1 MDKLIQNYQEVIEKL
16 LKEYEV
22 FLGEEE
28 NVQIQLIFD
37 RENHHYLLAETGWND
52 IKRIYGTLIHLDII
66 DDKIWIQHDGTES
79 GIAYELMEMGISKEN
94 IVLGF
99 KSLESR
105 KITDFAVC
113 WE

>member
-1 MDKLIQNYQEVIEKL
+1 MDNLVKNYQEVIEKL

-37 RENHHYLLAETGWND
+37 QENHHYLLAEAGWNG
-52 IKRIYGTLIHLDII
+52 IERIYGTLIHLDII

-79 GIAYELMEMGISKEN
+79 GVAYELMEMGISQEN

-99 KSLESR
+99 KSLERR

-113 WE
+113 